1 MNENDFPHC
10 DHIDFLPLRFHL
22 KYNTPTETESR
33 KQKLRTMGW
42 RNMKKI
48 CRIVAHTYSL
58 FAHQLPM

>member
-33 KQKLRTMGW
+33 KQK
-42 RNMKKI
+42 
-48 CRIVAHTYSL
+48 
-58 FAHQLPM
+58 